1 MYTLQDIKTA
11 NIVPHP
17 NNPRRDL
24 GDLTELTDSI
34 KKNGVMQ
41 NLTVVPGPD
50 DGGYTVLIGH
60 RRLAAALA
68 AGLEEVPCR
77 VAEGLSEKEQLGIML
92 EENMQR
98 TDLTI
103 IEQAK
108 GFQMMLDLGETIKT
122 VAEKT
127 GFSETT
133 VRHRVE
139 LAKIPEEQIDN
150 AINKKQITIHDLFE
164 LEKIKD
170 PEKRKDILDRATNG
184 WQIQNSVKVEL
195 ENEQIEQAKE
205 IILPLLK
212 AAGIKR
218 KKGFATWRS
227 DQKEIRSF
235 KLLDLPQKIDIKEPP
250 KGQEYYWDIP
260 YSENL
265 FIYKIIKQKE
275 DNSGLRKEQ
284 EERNRRKDA
293 LEQTYDEIVE
303 QCRRFIV
310 AMLKG
315 NYKIKAKDELESW
328 HELWDG
334 IFHMLFDYYS
344 YCSTEYMDVFDGEPE
359 TVEPDEVTPIERA
372 VVVGWC
378 AVSDNSTVDWGGRYK
393 DNVANAVKT
402 LIKVLERAGFELQVN
417 DADKLLDGTHEY
429 YQEEDK

>member
-41 NLTVVPGPD
+41 NLTVVPGPE

-68 AGLEEVPCR
+68 AGLEKVPCR

-103 IEQAK
+103 VEQAK

-184 WQIQNSVKVEL
+184 WQIQNSVRVEL

-218 KKGFATWRS
+218 KKGFQTWRS

-260 YSENL
+260 YGENL

-284 EERNRRKDA
+284 EERNRRRDA
-293 LEQTYDEIVE
+293 LDQTYDEIVE

-328 HELWDG
+328 HELWDDV
-334 IFHMLFDYYS
+334 FHMLFDYYS

-378 AVSDNSTVDWGGRYK
+378 ALSDNSTVNWGGRYK

-429 YQEEDK
+429 YQEEDE

>member
-284 EERNRRKDA
+284 EERYRRKDA

-393 DNVANAVKT
+393 DNVANAE
-402 LIKVLERAGFELQVN
+402 IGRAHV
-417 DADKLLDGTHEY
+417 
-429 YQEEDK
+429 

>member
-1 MYTLQDIKTA
+1 
-11 NIVPHP
+11 
-17 NNPRRDL
+17 
-24 GDLTELTDSI
+24 
-34 KKNGVMQ
+34 
-41 NLTVVPGPD
+41 
-50 DGGYTVLIGH
+50 
-60 RRLAAALA
+60 
-68 AGLEEVPCR
+68 
-77 VAEGLSEKEQLGIML
+77 
-92 EENMQR
+92 
-98 TDLTI
+98 
-103 IEQAK
+103 
-108 GFQMMLDLGETIKT
+108 MMLDLGETIKT

>member
-41 NLTVVPGPD
+41 NLTVVPGPE

-77 VAEGLSEKEQLGIML
+77 IAEGLSEKQQLGIML

-184 WQIQNSVKVEL
+184 WQIQNSVRVEL

-218 KKGFATWRS
+218 KKGFQTWRG
-227 DQKEIRSF
+227 DQKKIRSF

-260 YSENL
+260 YGENL
-265 FIYKIIKQKE
+265 FIYKIIKQNE

-284 EERNRRKDA
+284 EERNRRRDA
-293 LEQTYDEIVE
+293 LVQTYDEIVE

-344 YCSTEYMDVFDGEPE
+344 YLSTEYMDVFDGEPE
-359 TVEPDEVTPIERA
+359 TVEQDEVTPIERA

-378 AVSDNSTVDWGGRYK
+378 ALSDNSTVDWGGRYK